1 MSAKTLIRFE
11 GIEKIYKVGKL
22 ESTVLSDINLT
33 IDEGEYVS
41 ICGPSGCGKSTLL
54 SIMGVLN
61 GATKGRYL
69 LDGEDVTKMKPAEHA
84 RIRNRQFGFIFQ
96 AFNLS
101 SEMTAAENVELPLT
115 YRKELSRKDR
125 KELVDEMLEKIGMA
139 DYAQHF
145 PSQLSGGQQQR
156 IAIARALTGKPKV
169 ILADEPTG
177 NLDSKAAA
185 IVMGIF
191 DLLNAEGTTIC
202 LVTHDPRSA
211 QKAKRQIHL
220 FDGRIQEKEGE
231 GASESEAAIQDDET
245 AEGDGYSNRLH
256 IV

>member
-1 MSAKTLIRFE
+1 MTAKTLIQLD
-11 GIEKIYKVGKL
+11 GIGKIYKVGKL
-22 ESTVLSDINLT
+22 ESTVLSDIDLT
-33 IDEGEYVS
+33 ITEGEYVS

-54 SIMGVLN
+54 SIIGVLN

-69 LDGEDVTKMKPAEHA
+69 FDGEDITSMKQAEHA
-84 RIRNRQFGFIFQ
+84 RIRNRQIGFIFQ
-96 AFNLS
+96 AFILS

-125 KELVDEMLEKIGMA
+125 KLLVDAMMEKIGMS
-139 DYAQHF
+139 DYEKHF

-156 IAIARALTGKPKV
+156 IAIARALTGKPKI

-185 IVMGIF
+185 MVMDIF
-191 DLLNAEGTTIC
+191 DTLNEEGTTIC

-220 FDGRIQEKEGE
+220 FDGRIQKEGGETDE
-231 GASESEAAIQDDET
+231 GSTLASQS
-245 AEGDGYSNRLH
+245 DGKKFH

>member
-1 MSAKTLIRFE
+1 MTDKVLIQLD
-11 GIEKIYKVGKL
+11 GIEKRYKVGKL

-33 IDEGEYVS
+33 IIEGEYVS
-41 ICGPSGCGKSTLL
+41 ICGPSGSGKSTML
-54 SIMGVLN
+54 SIIGVLN
-61 GATKGRYL
+61 GASKGRYL
-69 LDGEDVTKMKPAEHA
+69 FDGEDVTKMKSSEHA
-84 RIRNRQFGFIFQ
+84 RIRNRQIGFIFQ

-115 YRKELSRKDR
+115 YRKEMSRKDR
-125 KELVDEMLEKIGMA
+125 KILVDEMLAKIGMTDFA
-139 DYAQHF
+139 THF

-156 IAIARALTGKPKV
+156 IAIARALAGKPKI

-185 IVMGIF
+185 IVMDIF
-191 DLLNAEGTTIC
+191 DRLNSEGTTIC

-211 QKAKRQIHL
+211 QKAKRQVHL
-220 FDGRIQEKEGE
+220 FDGKIVAEDKVNESDEANDTDHAPAGE
-231 GASESEAAIQDDET
+231 S
-245 AEGDGYSNRLH
+245 SNKLH

>member
-1 MSAKTLIRFE
+1 MNEKILVQLE
-11 GIEKIYKVGKL
+11 GIEKTYKVGKL
-22 ESTVLSDINLT
+22 ESTVLSDIDLT
-33 IDEGEYVS
+33 ISEGEYVS

-54 SIMGVLN
+54 SIIGLLN
-61 GATKGRYL
+61 GANKGRYL
-69 LDGEDVTKMKPAEHA
+69 FIGEDVMGMKSAEHA
-84 RIRNRQFGFIFQ
+84 RIRNRKIGFIFQ

-115 YRKELSRKDR
+115 YRKEMSRKDR
-125 KELVDEMLEKIGMA
+125 KVLVDEMLEKIGMT
-139 DYAQHF
+139 DFAQHF

-156 IAIARALTGKPKV
+156 IAIARALAGKPQI

-185 IVMGIF
+185 IVMDIF
-191 DLLNAEGTTIC
+191 DKLNSEGTTIC

-220 FDGRIQEKEGE
+220 FDGRIQSAVDTQAQDSNAADEN
-231 GASESEAAIQDDET
+231 EAK
-245 AEGDGYSNRLH
+245 LK

>member
-1 MSAKTLIRFE
+1 MSARTLIQLE
-11 GIEKIYKVGKL
+11 SIGKTYKVGKL
-22 ESTVLSDINLT
+22 ESTVLSDIDLAIT
-33 IDEGEYVS
+33 EGEYVS

-54 SIMGVLN
+54 SIIGVLN

-69 LDGEDVTKMKPAEHA
+69 FDGEDVTKMKQSEHA
-84 RIRNRQFGFIFQ
+84 RIRNRQIGFIFQ

-115 YRKELSRKDR
+115 YRKEMSRKDR
-125 KELVDEMLEKIGMA
+125 KVSVDEMLEKIGMA
-139 DYAQHF
+139 DYADHF

-156 IAIARALTGKPKV
+156 IAIARALTGKPKI

-185 IVMGIF
+185 IVMDIF
-191 DLLNAEGTTIC
+191 DKLNEEGTTIC

-220 FDGRIQEKEGE
+220 FDGKIQGE
-231 GASESEAAIQDDET
+231 GGEDDEGST
-245 AEGDGYSNRLH
+245 IASQSDAQKLH

>member
-1 MSAKTLIRFE
+1 MWLMSARTLIQLE
-11 GIEKIYKVGKL
+11 GIEKKYKVGKL
-22 ESTVLSDINLT
+22 ESTVLSEIDLT
-33 IDEGEYVS
+33 ISEGEYVS

-54 SIMGVLN
+54 SIIGVLN

-69 LDGEDVTKMKPAEHA
+69 FDGEDVTKMKQSEHA
-84 RIRNRQFGFIFQ
+84 RIRNRQIGFIFQ

-115 YRKELSRKDR
+115 YRKEMSRKDR
-125 KELVDEMLEKIGMA
+125 KLLVDEMMEKIGMMEFA
-139 DYAQHF
+139 DHF

-156 IAIARALTGKPKV
+156 IAIARALTGKPKI

-185 IVMGIF
+185 IVMDIF
-191 DLLNAEGTTIC
+191 DTLNEEGTTIC

-220 FDGRIQEKEGE
+220 FDGKIQGE
-231 GASESEAAIQDDET
+231 GGEDDEGST
-245 AEGDGYSNRLH
+245 LESQSDEHKLH

>member
-1 MSAKTLIRFE
+1 MSQKIVVQLEGVGKT
-11 GIEKIYKVGKL
+11 YKVAKL
-22 ESTVLSDINLT
+22 ESTVLSDIDLS
-33 IDEGEYVS
+33 IAEGEYVS

-54 SIMGVLN
+54 SIIGLLN
-61 GATKGRYL
+61 GASKGRYL
-69 LDGEDVTKMKPAEHA
+69 FDGEDVIKMKNSEHA
-84 RIRNRQFGFIFQ
+84 RIRNRQIGFIFQ

-115 YRKELSRKDR
+115 YRKEMSRKDR
-125 KELVDEMLEKIGMA
+125 KELVDGMLDKIGMTDFA
-139 DYAQHF
+139 KHF

-156 IAIARALTGKPKV
+156 IAIARALAGKPKI

-185 IVMGIF
+185 IVMDIF
-191 DLLNAEGTTIC
+191 DKLNAEGTTIC

-211 QKAKRQIHL
+211 QKAKRQVHL
-220 FDGRIQEKEGE
+220 FDGRIEAPAELQPQD
-231 GASESEAAIQDDET
+231 SEPSS
-245 AEGDGYSNRLH
+245 GDKGRLK

>member
-1 MSAKTLIRFE
+1 MSEKILVQLE
-11 GIEKIYKVGKL
+11 GIEKTYKVGKL
-22 ESTVLSDINLT
+22 ESTVLSNIDLT
-33 IDEGEYVS
+33 ISEGEYVS

-54 SIMGVLN
+54 SIIGLLN
-61 GATKGRYL
+61 GANKGRYQFI
-69 LDGEDVTKMKPAEHA
+69 GEDVMNMKSSEHA
-84 RIRNRQFGFIFQ
+84 RIRNRQIGFIFQ

-115 YRKELSRKDR
+115 YRKEMSRKER
-125 KELVDEMLEKIGMA
+125 KVLVDGMLDKIGMT
-139 DYAQHF
+139 DFAQHF

-156 IAIARALTGKPKV
+156 IAIARALAGKPQI

-185 IVMGIF
+185 IVMDIF
-191 DLLNAEGTTIC
+191 DKLNAEGTTIC

-220 FDGRIQEKEGE
+220 FDGRIQSAADVQAQDSNETNED
-231 GASESEAAIQDDET
+231 EAK
-245 AEGDGYSNRLH
+245 LK

>member
-1 MSAKTLIRFE
+1 MSARTLIQLE
-11 GIEKIYKVGKL
+11 GIEKKYKVGKL
-22 ESTVLSDINLT
+22 ESIVLSEIDLT
-33 IDEGEYVS
+33 ISEGEYVS

-54 SIMGVLN
+54 SIIGVLN

-69 LDGEDVTKMKPAEHA
+69 FDGEDVTKMKQSEHA

-125 KELVDEMLEKIGMA
+125 KLLVDAMMEKIGMA
-139 DYAQHF
+139 DFADHF

-156 IAIARALTGKPKV
+156 IAIARALTGKPKI

-185 IVMGIF
+185 IIMNIF
-191 DLLNAEGTTIC
+191 DTLNEEGTTIC

-220 FDGRIQEKEGE
+220 FDGKIQGE
-231 GASESEAAIQDDET
+231 GGEDDEGST
-245 AEGDGYSNRLH
+245 LESQSDAHKFR
-256 IV
+256 VV